1 MNTPA
6 GEAIHLQHCMDTSA
20 TIYKGKVSF
29 VNYEK
34 FFATIEYGQGS
45 KQKSVNCKT
54 NADDTNKKPH
64 QFRLG
69 DVVNFQ
75 LRLSARGDKMTAYNV
90 KYLHNE
96 AIDLLIQK
104 AANENRFS
112 GYLKKVEGKYFVKE
126 WECYI
131 LFPLKLSP
139 WEKPPAET
147 AENIAIAFKF
157 INLEKPNA
165 LMAELFS
172 HSFIPEYKMAWQ
184 HFKNEIDVEAKVTRI
199 SPHAVYLGMFNDK
212 IQAKLSL
219 TEINKDEIKEGDII
233 PVKITHL
240 TNDRIVVKKV
250 SGLPA
255 GE

>member
-1 MNTPA
+1 
-6 GEAIHLQHCMDTSA
+6 MDAEQT
-20 TIYKGKVSF
+20 TYKGKVSF
-29 VNYEK
+29 INYEK
-34 FFATIEYGQGS
+34 FFATIEYLHGA

-54 NADDTNKKPH
+54 NAEDTNKKPH

-69 DVVNFQ
+69 DVVSFQ
-75 LRLSARGDKMTAYNV
+75 LRLSDRGDKMTAFNV

-104 AANENRFS
+104 TLKENRFS
-112 GYLKKVEGKYFVKE
+112 GYLKKVDDKYFVKE
-126 WECYI
+126 WESYV

-139 WEKPPAET
+139 WEKPPAAT
-147 AENIAIAFKF
+147 AENEPIAFKLA
-157 INLEKPNA
+157 NLEKPNA

-184 HFKNEIDVEAKVTRI
+184 HFKNEIDAEGKVIKI
-199 SPHAVYLGMFNDK
+199 SPHAVYLGLFDDK

-219 TEINKDEIKEGDII
+219 TDIDKDLVKEGDII

-240 TNDRIVVKKV
+240 TNDRIVVKKAT
-250 SGLPA
+250 G
-255 GE
+255 